1 LKLKPEIRLVPA
13 TPDGR
18 GWPGDV
24 KYMTLSIAK
33 LTKMTGWRPTT
44 SSAEAV
50 RRTAED
56 LASEL
61 WGPIRP

>member
-1 LKLKPEIRLVPA
+1 
-13 TPDGR
+13 
-18 GWPGDV
+18 V

-33 LTKMTGWRPTT
+33 LTKMTQWRPTM

-56 LASEL
+56 LAKEL
-61 WGPIRP
+61 WGPTRP